1 MKTIFSLN
9 PVCRGS
15 HLLTEASTIGSS
27 IVKVLEQNENKIN
40 VYPGDMKTRTG
51 WANIKWDEKMEKV
64 FEDETCR
71 GEKGALLI

>member
-51 WANIKWDEKMEKV
+51 
-64 FEDETCR
+64 
-71 GEKGALLI
+71 